1 MKTARFVVL
10 VAVLAS
16 LVAIL
21 FAQVD
26 PDNSW
31 ATHRGNNPRTGVTDN
46 ARRSAVKMLLGWT
59 YPFLPFP
66 GETRQPQLRPPKI
79 VDNDD
84 PDGDL
89 ATRVSRT
96 GTWIVP
102 PDEDAVRD
110 AWKEKRDT
118 TEPYRYA
125 TGVRGAPTASFT
137 WEIDLPAGFYKV
149 FVHVPSVGTRV
160 NGRVAQHLERAH
172 YRVVDSEGVQ
182 DIYLNQNGGGWQQ
195 LGARSFVIRINGT
208 LRITLDNGIDPN
220 GPDAAL
226 QNPIVVADAVRIV
239 PDYGMI
245 QASPIVIRS
254 PLDSNKHLVFVAN
267 TNGTITCLEHVHNDD
282 ALDVR
287 VRWQY
292 QVRPDPNQ
300 AGTVI
305 VDDASPDFVANGW
318 ERRTDLA
325 DSYNGAYHRTTPTDN
340 LLEASRAVW
349 RVQVSRSGDYHVY
362 AWFPS
367 SNQHARRAR
376 YTVEDERG
384 ANPVIVNQTVGGRWL
399 RLRET
404 PFSFTAGQ
412 TYEIYVS
419 NYSPEDAGARSRYVV
434 ADAIK
439 LVPADLQAE
448 AVFSTPA
455 VGQVRVREGNN
466 LVNRWVLVFG
476 AEDGF
481 IYCLDALGDG
491 ANGTS
496 PGETKPYWRIK
507 PTTSAPFGYASP
519 LILEDKNLVII
530 GNPGG
535 SVYAIKTDLDP
546 DDADTWL
553 RWEYRLPGAS
563 FVGAPAYDGNNTV
576 FVGSAEGGFYGRL
589 YALDI
594 TTADN
599 SRRLKW
605 AYPPLNEAPI
615 EPITATPAVALGK
628 VFVNTTSID
637 GGRTYAISASNGRL
651 VWSQPAQRT
660 AVLSFNYSSPLVV
673 QGLDY
678 DNNPDTPPV
687 NAVFVGSSLGR
698 ILAYNADDGTP
709 LQRDCDNDPDTPPTN
724 FSERLSGAI
733 FSSPVFTNVN
743 DTNPEGNDFGAKPA
757 IVVGTN
763 AGEIVALHATAT
775 CNSRNGWLF
784 EGWQLYADT
793 LFASPA
799 VLDDWLYIADDA
811 GVVYAFNQRGLT
823 GSQLREL
830 LPDIGDII
838 EQTGPE
844 SRRDR
849 GDFSQ
854 TKVTVTLNKQEADE
868 VLAGRK
874 KPNEVTPEWPKALE
888 WGQTFYVIV
897 WDFELSGTE
906 TRRDQLAVQVV
917 GPGVTRVEH
926 VLSPVKTNN
935 PPDPQRTYI
944 AVQSITVQ
952 PSGNNYWSPGTE
964 YELQV
969 RVPGTSF
976 TSDLN
981 FETVEI
987 DRPDRSNQPGEGWKF
1002 GVANPLKLTGIGSVG
1017 DGATDQNLVNGN
1029 GGVGVLVNFAF
1040 GGVAKHGTVI
1050 DGQFTVADRRQS
1062 SPGDSLLPIP
1072 LNIRAWTDD
1081 LRWQGGPAAV
1091 TNPLPWEV
1099 PPTVPNRSPDYPDIG
1114 ARRMR
1119 TLHQGGT
1126 DLRQNA
1132 VRLTPNLE
1140 PVVVRVDVPRY
1151 QPANEA
1157 GYASRTF
1164 IYIDSNGNGRFDGWE
1179 NAYSNKVN
1187 RTPMEA
1193 YREITA
1199 AIKVAKDQRFLIE
1212 EQTVDLGSLPG
1223 GFGFN
1228 FGVIFPGAPTSGFR
1242 PDNPIFQPYW
1252 KPFRVRNEGNVNLYP
1267 LHLGK
1272 AFGSAAN
1279 TIMLASDM
1287 VNRFVGISGRF
1298 VGIPAWTTVVST
1310 LDPRFWSRTDP
1321 LRLHAN
1327 PYWQPNLGFPQ
1338 LGAVIPGYQPYPVLQ
1353 KARPGDFTGMRLTLP
1368 AVPYGKS
1375 PDVDGDGQNDFEP
1388 RLPQISIAIPP
1399 FQPMGVYSQWIGVH
1413 QAAGTPGVV
1422 GSNDPITT
1430 PSMRLVVRVRETQ
1443 LTGGFNQGSQQQIDP
1458 LPGNNDA
1465 RISNLTPAAFRDPQT
1480 GRLHLWWSSN
1490 RLPGDPSRFYLYK
1503 ATLNWDGSRMLMDGI
1518 PVAGGWMPTAMNGAW
1533 WQGAVGP
1540 FPNDL
1545 NGDLFV
1551 QALGLNRALTDEERR
1566 TIRHHQPVVHLTQDR
1581 RGSVRA
1587 WLFWTGEVQVQGVN
1601 YAVQFYTEL
1610 NPQTGDPIG
1619 QISTV
1624 PVDPAL
1630 PRSRPH
1636 ITGIPGIGN
1645 WLFYVSAPGGKNQI
1659 FYLPSDGD
1667 GFSGWRREQVL
1678 PLSRLIRSVDSV
1690 AAQVYRVTLDPQQSG
1705 SPFAILADVAITGTI
1720 GEQNEPEV
1728 LLARY
1733 YVNPRNGALQTLDS
1747 RQAER
1752 LLGVIQ
1758 DRLLP
1763 RIIDEVAVKDAGR
1776 NVWRVRHLDWARLGR
1791 VWNEDGNPTTAD
1803 IDIKVN
1809 GNSILIDPANPTRL
1823 QEPVE
1828 DEATGLLT
1836 FRYIRRG
1843 ANNALIDAGTVVVDP
1858 LNGTIRFVNLAPGLR
1873 DLVTV
1878 TYRPRLWRLNP
1889 FAPGKVG
1896 GYSQVFTVLQRTLN
1910 PRHNLAN
1917 LSASFVRKGAGNG
1930 VCGANDNPS
1939 VDRHWVLFRR
1949 GGSAPNSPGSFYF
1962 KTLRPGVRL
1971 GAPIVT
1977 LRGQL
1982 PLQEGANLLAFG
1994 ANHATVRLTAGNP
2007 PGSGLGFYEYDPL
2020 RGNIY
2025 FTTEDLGKEVEV
2037 GYLTWNPTT
2046 RQVEERR
2053 EVQVIRWID
2062 EGNLPGGVTEYVSPV
2077 PIDLPTNEMYIW
2089 AVPNIEFRRASTPL
2103 SAFGA
2108 YDESL
2113 LLFWSSTR
2121 NGVPDLYA
2129 GAIQPNFYISPFD
2142 FDAD

>member
-1 MKTARFVVL
+1 MKTARFVGLVVL
-10 VAVLAS
+10 LAS
-16 LVAIL
+16 LVTIR
-21 FAQVD
+21 FAQIVIGAD
-26 PDNSW
+26 GW
-31 ATHRGNNPRTGVTDN
+31 ATHRGNNQRTGVTDN
-46 ARRSAVKMLLGWT
+46 SRQSAVKMLLGWT
-59 YPFLPFP
+59 YPFLPFS

-84 PDGDL
+84 V
-89 ATRVSRT
+89 TRVSWT

-102 PDEDAVRD
+102 DDADAVRD
-110 AWKEKRDT
+110 AWQENPRT
-118 TEPYRYA
+118 TERYRYA
-125 TGVRGAPTASFT
+125 FGVRGNPTAFFT
-137 WEIDLPAGFYKV
+137 WEVDLPAGFYKV
-149 FVHVPSVGTRV
+149 FVHIPSVGTRV
-160 NGRVAQHLERAH
+160 GNRVAPHLQRAH
-172 YRVVDSEGVQ
+172 YRIVDSEGVH
-182 DIYLNQNGGGWQQ
+182 DIYLDQNGGGWQQ
-195 LGARSFVIRINGT
+195 LGARSFVRRSDGT
-208 LRITLDNGIDPN
+208 LRITLDNSIDPS
-220 GPDAAL
+220 GPDAGL
-226 QNPIVVADAVRIV
+226 DNPIVVADAVRIV

-267 TNGTITCLEHVHNDD
+267 ANGTITCLEHVHNDD

-292 QVRPDPNQ
+292 QVRPEPDQ

-305 VDDASPDFVANGW
+305 VDDSDPDFVANGW
-318 ERRTDLA
+318 ERRTDLP
-325 DSYNGAYHRTTPTDN
+325 DRYGAAYYRTPPTDN

-362 AWFPS
+362 VWFPS
-367 SNQHARRAR
+367 SNEHARRAR
-376 YTVEDERG
+376 YTVEDDRG
-384 ANPVIVNQTVGGRWL
+384 NHTVIVNQTEGGRWV
-399 RLRET
+399 RLRES
-404 PFSFTAGQ
+404 PFAFTRGQ

-419 NYSPEDAGARSRYVV
+419 NYSPEDAEARARFVV

-448 AVFSTPA
+448 SVFSTPA
-455 VGQVRVREGNN
+455 VGLVRVRDGNTID
-466 LVNRWVLVFG
+466 RRFVLVFG

-491 ANGTS
+491 QNGTT
-496 PGETKPYWRIK
+496 PGETKLYWRIR
-507 PTTSAPFGYASP
+507 PTTSAPFSYASP
-519 LILEDKNLVII
+519 LILERQNLVII

-535 SVYAIKTDLDP
+535 SIYAIKTDLDP
-546 DDADTWL
+546 DDARTWL
-553 RWEYRLPGAS
+553 RWEYRFPGAS
-563 FVGAPAYDGNNTV
+563 FVGAPAYDGDNTV
-576 FVGSAEGGFYGRL
+576 FIGSTEGGFYGRL
-589 YALDI
+589 YALDL
-594 TTADN
+594 TTTDD

-605 AYPPLNEAPI
+605 AYPRLDQDPI

-660 AVLSFNYSSPLVV
+660 AILSFNYSSPLVV

-678 DNNPDTPPV
+678 DNNPNTPPV

-897 WDFELSGTE
+897 WDFELSGRE
-906 TRRDQLAVQVV
+906 TRADQLAVQVV
-917 GPGVTRVEH
+917 GPGVTRVH
-926 VLSPVKTNN
+926 YALSPRKTDAPPN
-935 PPDPQRTYI
+935 PERTYI
-944 AVQSITVQ
+944 AVHSITVQ
-952 PSGNNYWSPGTE
+952 PSGNNFWSPGSE
-964 YELQV
+964 YELQLQ
-969 RVPGTSF
+969 VPGTSF
-976 TSDLN
+976 TSDLDLS
-981 FETVEI
+981 TLQT
-987 DRPDRSNQPGEGWKF
+987 DRPGGGNQRGEGWKF
-1002 GVANPLKLTGIGSVG
+1002 GIANPLKLEGIGRVG
-1017 DGATDQNLVNGN
+1017 DGGTEANTVNGN
-1029 GGVGVLVNFAF
+1029 GGVPVLVDFAF

-1050 DGQFTVADRRQS
+1050 DGRFGVADRRPTDPT
-1062 SPGDSLLPIP
+1062 SPPLPIT

-1081 LRWQGGPAAV
+1081 LRWQGGATAV
-1091 TNPLPWEV
+1091 INPLPWEM

-1119 TLHQGGT
+1119 ILHQGGT

-1132 VRLTPNLE
+1132 ARLTPTPE
-1140 PVVVRVDVPRY
+1140 PVMVRVDVPRY
-1151 QPANEA
+1151 QPANNN

-1179 NAYSNKVN
+1179 NAVSGKVN
-1187 RTPMEA
+1187 KTPMEA

-1199 AIKVAKDQRFLIE
+1199 GIKVAEDRRFLIE

-1228 FGVIFPGAPTSGFR
+1228 FGVILPGAPASGFR

-1252 KPFRVRNEGNVNLYP
+1252 KPFRVRNEGNLNLYP
-1267 LHLGK
+1267 LYLGK
-1272 AFGSAAN
+1272 AFGSPAK
-1279 TIMLASDM
+1279 TIILYSDM
-1287 VNRFVGISGRF
+1287 VSRF

-1443 LTGGFNQGSQQQIDP
+1443 LTGGFNQGSQIQIDP
-1458 LPGNNDA
+1458 LPGNADA
-1465 RISNLTPAAFRDPQT
+1465 RISNLTPTAFRDPQT

-1490 RLPGDPSRFYLYK
+1490 RVPGNPNGFYLYK

-1518 PVAGGWMPTAMNGAW
+1518 PVAGGWLPTAISGAW
-1533 WQGAVGP
+1533 WQGPAGP
-1540 FPNDL
+1540 FPNDPD
-1545 NGDLFV
+1545 GDLFV
-1551 QALGLNRALTDEERR
+1551 QALGLNRALTDEEKR
-1566 TIRHHQPVVHLTQDR
+1566 TIHHHQPVAHLTQDT
-1581 RGSVRA
+1581 RGGVRA
-1587 WLFWTGEVQVQGVN
+1587 WLFWTGEVQIQGVN
-1601 YAVQFYTEL
+1601 YALLFYTAL

-1619 QISTV
+1619 AIGTV

-1636 ITGIPGIGN
+1636 ITGMPGIGN
-1645 WLFYVSAPGGKNQI
+1645 WLFYVSAPSGKNQI
-1659 FYLPSDGD
+1659 FYLPSDGE

-1690 AAQVYRVTLDPQQSG
+1690 AAQVYRVAPDPLQSG
-1705 SPFAILADVAITGTI
+1705 SPFVILADVTITGTV

-1733 YVNPRNGALQTLDS
+1733 FVNPRNGTLQTLDS

-1752 LLGVIQ
+1752 LLGAIQ

-1791 VWNEDGNPTTAD
+1791 WWNEDPNNPD

-1809 GNSILIDPANPTRL
+1809 GKSILIDPDNPNRL

-1836 FRYIRRG
+1836 FRYIRQG
-1843 ANNALIDAGTVVVDP
+1843 ANNALIDAGTIVVDP
-1858 LNGTIRFVNLAPGLR
+1858 LNGTIRFVNRAPGLR
-1873 DLVTV
+1873 DLVSV
-1878 TYRPRLWRLNP
+1878 TYRPRLLRLNP

-1896 GYSQVFTVLQRTLN
+1896 GYSQVFSVLQRTLN
-1910 PRHNLAN
+1910 SRYVDALARGV
-1917 LSASFVRKGAGNG
+1917 LVDSFVRRGALNG
-1930 VCGANDNPS
+1930 VCSSNDRPT

-1949 GGSAPNSPGSFYF
+1949 GGNAPNSPGNFYF

-1971 GAPIVT
+1971 SAPIIT
-1977 LRGQL
+1977 HRGRL
-1982 PLQEGANLLAFG
+1982 PLQAGATLLAFD
-1994 ANHATVRLTAGNP
+1994 ANHATVQLTANNP
-2007 PGSGLGFYEYDPL
+2007 PNSGLGFYEYDPL
-2020 RGNIY
+2020 RGTIY
-2025 FTTEDLGKEVEV
+2025 FTTEDIGKEVEV
-2037 GYLTWNPTT
+2037 RYLTWNPTT

-2062 EGNLPGGVTEYVSPV
+2062 EGNLPGGITEYVSPV
-2077 PIDLPTNEMYIW
+2077 PLDLPTNEMYLW
-2089 AVPNIEFRRASTPL
+2089 AMPNIEFSMASSPL
-2103 SAFGA
+2103 NAFGS

-2121 NGVPDLYA
+2121 NGVPDIYA

-2142 FDAD
+2142 FDFDAD